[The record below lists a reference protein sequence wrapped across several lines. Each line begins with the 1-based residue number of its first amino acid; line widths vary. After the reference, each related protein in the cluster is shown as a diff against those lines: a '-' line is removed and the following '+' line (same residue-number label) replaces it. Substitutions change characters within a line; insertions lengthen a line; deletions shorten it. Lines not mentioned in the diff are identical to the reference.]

1 VERLHKTM
9 RAEFFTPNDR
19 MFVTVEELQAAL
31 DTWVDGYNT
40 ARPHQSCG
48 GRPPIERF
56 RLAEASLTPGLHH
69 AVMVLNHPNLVLDEN
84 R

>member
-1 VERLHKTM
+1 M
-9 RAEFFTPNDR
+9 RAEFFTPKDGS
-19 MFVTVEELQAAL
+19 FTTVVELQAA
-31 DTWVDGYNT
+31 VDGWVSEYNT

-56 RLAEASLTPGLHH
+56 WLADRSITPNDWISRLEPPSYLPGNIPVS
-69 AVMVLNHPNLVLDEN
+69 A